1 MNGIFEKAE
10 NQTSLTSF
18 LYEFNKTTSLLS
30 SEIPLFRY
38 SVKIQPH
45 SYEGGYR
52 YAKTFA
58 PAFVVALAFFK

>member
-1 MNGIFEKAE
+1 MTECKSEK
-10 NQTSLTSF
+10 
-18 LYEFNKTTSLLS
+18 
-30 SEIPLFRY
+30 IPLFRY